1 MNRESL
7 LTSLES
13 LVAALKEQDNNQ
25 TTHSQEYI
33 RKVFALGFKHGLDEA
48 REQLLV
54 SSVHIDTPVDVY
66 AGELCVS
73 GSVEVAEEYVY
84 EWVRDNVYTVSSVD
98 AALEIIK
105 DNRMNIDEV
114 IDGALNPNYDTSK
127 VV

>member
-13 LVAALKEQDNNQ
+13 LVTALKEQGNNPSQ
-25 TTHSQEYI
+25 HSQEYI

-54 SSVHIDTPVDVY
+54 SSVDIETPVDVY

-73 GSVEVAEEYVY
+73 GSVEVAEESVY
-84 EWVRDNVYTVSSVD
+84 EWVRDNVYTVSSVN
-98 AALEIIK
+98 AALEIIEE
-105 DNRMNIDEV
+105 NRMNIDEV